1 MLQTPERPVRQRGR
15 KMCDKCVELDEKIR
29 HYERIRS
36 AIIDRQ
42 AIDGIRQLIEQ
53 IKARKSAF
61 HPDAP

>member
-1 MLQTPERPVRQRGR
+1 
-15 KMCDKCVELDEKIR
+15 MCDKCVGLDEKIR

-36 AIIDRQ
+36 AITDGQ